1 MCAYTSLE
9 VLKSFT
15 TTATTRFKNVGQ
27 DILSSKG
34 IVHAIHLNFEQK
46 SKCEHNASHYF
57 CTF

>member
-1 MCAYTSLE
+1 MCANTSLE

-46 SKCEHNASHYF
+46 
-57 CTF
+57 